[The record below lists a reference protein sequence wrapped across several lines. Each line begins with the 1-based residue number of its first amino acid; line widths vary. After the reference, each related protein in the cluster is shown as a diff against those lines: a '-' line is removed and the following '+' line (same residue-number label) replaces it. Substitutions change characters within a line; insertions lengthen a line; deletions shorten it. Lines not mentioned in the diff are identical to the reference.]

1 MMTVLKAMIALLLL
15 VSTAGVP
22 SVEETDDGMSAR
34 AARLSAWRR
43 SKRREEAQRSSNR
56 AREFGWTGEC
66 RQDQIIADVF
76 GNKTGG
82 WFVDLAANHA
92 WKHSNTFVLERDFNW
107 TGLCI
112 EPNPR
117 YWEEY
122 PSLRSCQLV
131 KQVVGKI
138 DGEQISFVMRGGLG
152 GIIGDDFDNKGPRGE
167 RETGQVE
174 THTTVSLAST
184 LAKTGAP
191 SVVDYLSLDIEGAEA
206 YVMENFPFDT
216 YTFLAITAER
226 PRRLRRALESKG
238 YVYIRDTDCD
248 YGDELYLDKSI
259 PNLHALF
266 HRLYI
271 PKPRCITEAGGDDN
285 SWEELMG
292 SHQVTHPAGRPVA
305 LSDDALV
312 YEHHGGGKVRE
323 GSGARLQIDMV
334 GTAMDVVYV
343 CNLVTTTTDT
353 KRLW

>member
-1 MMTVLKAMIALLLL
+1 M
-15 VSTAGVP
+15 
-22 SVEETDDGMSAR
+22 
-34 AARLSAWRR
+34 
-43 SKRREEAQRSSNR
+43 
-56 AREFGWTGEC
+56 
-66 RQDQIIADVF
+66 
-76 GNKTGG
+76 
-82 WFVDLAANHA
+82 
-92 WKHSNTFVLERDFNW
+92 
-107 TGLCI
+107 
-112 EPNPR
+112 
-117 YWEEY
+117 
-122 PSLRSCQLV
+122 
-131 KQVVGKI
+131 
-138 DGEQISFVMRGGLG
+138 
-152 GIIGDDFDNKGPRGE
+152 
-167 RETGQVE
+167 
-174 THTTVSLAST
+174 
-184 LAKTGAP
+184 
-191 SVVDYLSLDIEGAEA
+191 DYLSLDIEGAEA
-206 YVMENFPFDT
+206 DVLENFPFDR
-216 YTFLAITAER
+216 YTFLAITVER

-238 YVYIRDTDCD
+238 YVYMRDTDCD